1 MAQLLV
7 DCSFIRVIHEKENHA
22 VSDFPPIQAALP
34 KDSLY
39 GERLKSRRENQESG
53 NLDLS
58 H

>member
-1 MAQLLV
+1 MRRRTMQLH
-7 DCSFIRVIHEKENHA
+7 SN
-22 VSDFPPIQAALP
+22 FPPVQAALP

-39 GERLKSRRENQESG
+39 GERLKSRSENQESV